1 MPGAA
6 TPVNILVNLQVE
18 NRKTSTVV
26 IKGAMAF
33 CLSVMDKGRMMPHNP
48 FATAMLLQSSIRAK
62 SKK

>member
-6 TPVNILVNLQVE
+6 TPINILVNLQVE
-18 NRKTSTVV
+18 NRKTSTAV

-48 FATAMLLQSSIRAK
+48 FATAMLLRSSIRAK